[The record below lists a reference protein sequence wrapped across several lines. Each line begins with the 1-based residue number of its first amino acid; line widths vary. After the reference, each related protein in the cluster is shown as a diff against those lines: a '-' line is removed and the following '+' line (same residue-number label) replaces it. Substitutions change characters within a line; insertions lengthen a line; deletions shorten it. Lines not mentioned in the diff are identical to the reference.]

1 MGYIVNVKLE
11 KTMNEKLDLVAIAAT
26 VKRMID
32 EQIHSDQGTLYRAG
46 LQKWLPLMGDA
57 YRESPVKPVRTH
69 LGASLIGDECSRKLW
84 YSFHWTQMNYFES
97 RILKLFNTGHRAEAE
112 FISMLECIGVEVLQ
126 QTEDGKQYNFS
137 HSNSHAGGS
146 LDGILKNVPYLEDF
160 TVTGEFKTSSDKLF
174 KKLVKGGVQ
183 KEKNAHFVQMQVGM
197 EKFNAQYCV
206 YMCKNKND
214 DDLYVEIIEHNTYV
228 ANHFLD
234 RFDEI
239 VFQDNPPKREFK
251 SDSATCKYCD
261 FAYLCHLGDTSSVD
275 VNCKSCKHSYPS
287 QHESEAS
294 SWICGKYSCII
305 PKANAMQGCSK
316 WEMRNLV

>member
-1 MGYIVNVKLE
+1 
-11 KTMNEKLDLVAIAAT
+11 MNKKLDLPTIAAT
-26 VKRMID
+26 IKRMID
-32 EQIHSDQGTLYRAG
+32 EQIYSDQGTLYRAG

-84 YSFHWTQMNYFES
+84 YSFHWVQMNYFES
-97 RILKLFNTGHRAEAE
+97 RLIKLFNTGHRAEAE
-112 FISMLECIGVEVLQ
+112 FIAMLECIGVEVLQ

-160 TVTGEFKTSSDKLF
+160 IVTAEFKTSSDKLF

-197 EKFNAQYCV
+197 EKFNAQYSV

-214 DDLYVEIIEHNTYV
+214 DDLYVEIIERNTYV
-228 ANHFLD
+228 ANHFLE

-239 VFQDNPPKREFK
+239 VFQDNPPKKEFK
-251 SDSATCKYCD
+251 PDSMSCKWCD
-261 FAYLCHLGDTSSVD
+261 MAYLCHMNNTDSVD
-275 VNCKSCKHSYPS
+275 VNCRTCQHSYPS
-287 QHESEAS
+287 QHENEAS
-294 SWICGKYSCII
+294 QWCCSKYQCII
-305 PKANAMQGCSK
+305 PKDKAMQGCGK
-316 WEMRNLV
+316 WEMRNLM